1 MYMLDTDIASH
12 LIRGLSPRLDQQV
25 RACRPGSL
33 CISVVTRSEL
43 LLGVALKPESH
54 TLARVV
60 AEFLATIP
68 SQPWDNAAATQYARA
83 AAHLQL
89 AGQPIGT
96 MDTLI
101 AAHALALNVVLVTH
115 NVRHFERVPGL
126 KLEDWHGG
134 KP

>member
-1 MYMLDTDIASH
+1 MHMLDTDIASH
-12 LIRGLSPRLDQQV
+12 LIRGLSPQLDRHV

-60 AEFLATIP
+60 DEFLSAV
-68 SQPWDNAAATQYARA
+68 SCQPWDDAAATHYART

-101 AAHALALNVVLVTH
+101 AAHALALNAVLVTH
-115 NVRHFERVPGL
+115 NCRHFARVPGL
-126 KLEDWHGG
+126 KMEDWCSF
-134 KP
+134 P